1 MAVSKV
7 LSIEISELNTKVIE
21 VSYGAKKPVVTAS
34 LIFDN
39 PDYCVEDGFVSDRPG
54 FISIFREKISAAGIK
69 TKDAVF
75 VLASNKVVSREITIP
90 EMKDN
95 LITELIANEHDEYFP
110 MDTTDHVF
118 TFHILE
124 KLKEQKQ
131 MKVLVYA
138 APEILIRNYTALAAE
153 LDLNMVAIDYTGNA
167 TYQWL
172 KNAPEKMSMYL
183 QINEKNAMFTILEE
197 GNLALQRNMN
207 FGLKTLC
214 ENLDD
219 EGTYGRLTL
228 AEARERL
235 EGERLLY
242 PSFEETSKPLDITAT
257 EKDARMHALKSRLT
271 EVTRP
276 LLGNIAR
283 VLEYY
288 NTRAKHVD
296 SFKIYLGG
304 AGAKVQGLKELI
316 ESEFGGVEIEVC
328 ERLTGFTNKERGG
341 SAAAERSTE
350 FISVLGACSPTINFY
365 KKSEKQALSSTTKLC
380 IAALVICVLG
390 SIAIVLN
397 GVFAYVGAIQEK
409 DKLAKQL
416 ATFDGSDIEDLE
428 ARAAAAASFLAEV
441 QSFDDSTVTNNE
453 KWLDILADLEKV
465 LVKGGT
471 VTSLTATDN
480 DLTLNVL
487 ASSKKEVA
495 KLLMELK
502 ALPYFEKVDINGVTE
517 TVDEETGISV
527 VSFSVMCTYKGAAS
541 SEPTETVIVNEGEET
556 TIEGVY

>member
-39 PDYCVEDGFVSDRPG
+39 PDYCVEDGYVSDRPG
-54 FISIFREKISAAGIK
+54 FISIFREKTAAAGIK

-167 TYQWL
+167 AYQWL

-197 GNLALQRNMN
+197 GSLALQRNMN

-235 EGERLLY
+235 ESERLLY
-242 PSFEETSKPLDITAT
+242 PSFEDTSKPLDITAT

-341 SAAAERSTE
+341 SVVAERSTE
-350 FISVLGACSPTINFY
+350 FISVLGASSLTINFF
-365 KKSEKQALSSTTKLC
+365 KKSDKEKLSSTTKLE
-380 IAALVICVLG
+380 IFALVITVLA
-390 SIAIVLN
+390 SAFMVVN
-397 GVFAYVGAIQEK
+397 GLLAYLDAK
-409 DKLAKQL
+409 ADNSKLAKQVAAFE
-416 ATFDGSDIEDLE
+416 ATDIEELE
-428 ARAAAAASFLAEV
+428 ARAASADAFLNEV
-441 QSFDDSTVTNNE
+441 KDFDNRTVTKSE
-453 KWLDILADLEKV
+453 MWLDV
-465 LVKGGT
+465 LSDIERVAVKGMT
-471 VTSLTATDN
+471 VTSLTASDSEISMN
-480 DLTLNVL
+480 LIVN
-487 ASSKKEVA
+487 SKKEAA
-495 KLLMELK
+495 KILIELK
-502 ALPYFEKVDINGVTE
+502 RLPYFTDVTLNNIME
-517 TVDEETGISV
+517 QLDEDTGLTSV
-527 VSFSVMCTYKGAAS
+527 TFSVMCVYDNAVVTD
-541 SEPTETVIVNEGEET
+541 VEET
-556 TIEGVY
+556 IPEETQEVVE